1 MKTFKELP
9 LGTVI
14 FLKSPSGFKFPV
26 VKIED
31 EDNRTECSHCRTSV
45 WNAHNL
51 NNTIHVCPGTVVQ
64 TDQISPV
71 RFQQI

>member
-1 MKTFKELP
+1 MKTYKELP

-14 FLKSPSGFKFPV
+14 FIKSASGVKFPL

-31 EDNRTECSHCRTSV
+31 EENRIECTHCKTSV

-51 NNTIHVCPGTVVQ
+51 NNSVHVCPGTVFRPE
-64 TDQISPV
+64 QISPI